1 MIAFLMIAGLGVL
14 ALLSRLAALTRMTI
28 PLLYTVSMLTVFH
41 GWYRAHTVLA
51 DRILFRSCR
60 AGGAVLAAFADPALS
75 AILLCRHGMTL
86 PLWSIS
92 PTAFAKHG
100 RTAKTPSAQRVC
112 GAESAKAHQLP
123 DDAVAHLDRAHQHQ
137 HIEDQFAYIVPRW
150 WLPPAYHRPR
160 WRAGTKQRQRRS
172 HKPIR

>member
-14 ALLSRLAALTRMTI
+14 ALLSRFAALTRMTI

-51 DRILFRSCR
+51 DRILF
-60 AGGAVLAAFADPALS
+60 ALVGLVVLSWLLS
-75 AILLCRHGMTL
+75 LIGMTL

-92 PTAFAKHG
+92 PTVFAKHG

-137 HIEDQFAYIVPRW
+137 HIEDQLAHIVP
-150 WLPPAYHRPR
+150 YD
-160 WRAGTKQRQRRS
+160 GGCRQRIVRDG
-172 HKPIR
+172 RR